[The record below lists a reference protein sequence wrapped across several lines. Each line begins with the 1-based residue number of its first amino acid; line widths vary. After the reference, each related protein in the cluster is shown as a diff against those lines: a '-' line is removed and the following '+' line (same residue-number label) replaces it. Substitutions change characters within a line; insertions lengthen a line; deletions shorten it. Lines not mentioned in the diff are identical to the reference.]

1 MIKLIICNMSCG
13 HCQLKIKAEL
23 ESNDYSIIKIDMEEN
38 SVLVDAQSSESRKLI
53 KILDGI
59 NYVVDDQVPIVDIV
73 EHTIWDEKL
82 EKDSNYK
89 LFSTYLVNDDI
100 DVVGFNENDFG
111 LIILCTELQYDN
123 AKQYIDEM

>member
-1 MIKLIICNMSCG
+1 MSCG

-89 LFSTYLVNDDI
+89 LFSTYLSNDDI